1 MRSTTRWGTVWLR
14 PRSSSLPAIS
24 PTTTRKYWP
33 RGRKSSCCIAIWT
46 ITPHSGSCA
55 ACRRSSPASQL
66 MNIPAERLPDQLAR
80 GLAALYV
87 VVGDE
92 PLAAQEAG
100 DAIRTAARAAGHT
113 ERTVFTVQGRTNWQG
128 LFASGDNFSLFG
140 ERRLTEIRIPSGKP
154 GVDGAKALE
163 AYAARLPADTLTLI
177 SLPGLDWKTMQ
188 SRWFA
193 ALANQG
199 VVVEARPIDR
209 AALPGWI
216 ERRLAKQGLRAERA
230 ALEFLADQVEGNL
243 LAAQQEIDKLALL
256 LPPGSVTLADVEHA
270 VVDVSRLEADALQD
284 ALYAGD
290 GARFAQVVT
299 DLRDAGEAVPAILWQ
314 VSSAV
319 GLLVRLKLA
328 VAQGDSVS
336 AVMKTL
342 WGRDKQRAPQIER
355 AVKRLSLTQVES
367 SLADLALVDR
377 QAKGLER
384 VGDPW
389 DTLLRVGMTLAAPDP
404 GRPRN
409 RTR

>member
-1 MRSTTRWGTVWLR
+1 
-14 PRSSSLPAIS
+14 
-24 PTTTRKYWP
+24 
-33 RGRKSSCCIAIWT
+33 
-46 ITPHSGSCA
+46 
-55 ACRRSSPASQL
+55 

-92 PLAAQEAG
+92 PLAAQEAS
-100 DAIRTAARAAGHT
+100 DLIRAAARSAGHG
-113 ERTVFTVQGRTNWQG
+113 ERTVYTVQGRYNWQNIAAG
-128 LFASGDNFSLFG
+128 GDNLSLFA

-163 AYAARLPADTLTLI
+163 AYASKLPPDTLTLI
-177 SLPGLDWKTMQ
+177 SLPGMDWKAMQ

-193 ALANQG
+193 ALAKAG
-199 VVVEARPIDR
+199 TVVEARPIER

-216 ERRLAKQGLRAERA
+216 ERRLVKQGLRAERA
-230 ALEFLADQVEGNL
+230 ALAFLADQVEGNL

-256 LPPGSVTLADVEHA
+256 LPPGTVTLADVEHA

-290 GARFAQVVT
+290 GARFAQIVT

-319 GLLVRLKLA
+319 RLLLRLKSAL
-328 VAQGDSVS
+328 AQGDALSG
-336 AVMKTL
+336 VMRTL

-355 AVKRLSLTQVES
+355 ALKRLSLVQVEIA
-367 SLADLALVDR
+367 LADLALIDR

-389 DTLLRVGMTLAAPDP
+389 DTLLRMGLALAVPDA
-404 GRPRN
+404 GQNSN

>member
-1 MRSTTRWGTVWLR
+1 
-14 PRSSSLPAIS
+14 
-24 PTTTRKYWP
+24 
-33 RGRKSSCCIAIWT
+33 
-46 ITPHSGSCA
+46 
-55 ACRRSSPASQL
+55 
-66 MNIPAERLPDQLAR
+66 MNIPAERLSDQLAR

-100 DAIRTAARAAGHT
+100 DAIRAAARAAGHS
-113 ERTVFTVQGRTNWQG
+113 ERNVYTVQGRYNWQTI
-128 LFASGDNFSLFG
+128 FASGENLSLFA

-163 AYAARLPADTLTLI
+163 TYAAKLPADTLTLI
-177 SLPGLDWKTMQ
+177 SLPGLDWKAMQ

-193 ALANQG
+193 ALAKSG
-199 VVVEARPIDR
+199 VVVEARPVDR

-216 ERRLAKQGLRAERA
+216 ERRLARQSLRADRG
-230 ALEFLADQVEGNL
+230 ALAFLADQVEGNL

-256 LPPGSVTLADVEHA
+256 LPPGAVTLADVEHA
-270 VVDVSRLEADALQD
+270 VVDVSRLEADALAD

-290 GARFAQVVT
+290 SARFAQGVA
-299 DLRDAGEAVPAILWQ
+299 DLKDSGEAVPAILWQ

-319 GLLVRLKLA
+319 QLLLRLKWA
-328 VAQGDSVS
+328 VAQGDSLP
-336 AVMKTL
+336 AVMRTL

-355 AVKRLSLTQVES
+355 AVKRLSLERVETA
-367 SLADLALVDR
+367 LTDLALIDR

-389 DTLLRVGMTLAAPDP
+389 DTLLRVGQTLAEPASN
-404 GRPRN
+404 GKR
-409 RTR
+409 

>member
-1 MRSTTRWGTVWLR
+1 
-14 PRSSSLPAIS
+14 
-24 PTTTRKYWP
+24 
-33 RGRKSSCCIAIWT
+33 
-46 ITPHSGSCA
+46 
-55 ACRRSSPASQL
+55 
-66 MNIPAERLPDQLAR
+66 MNIPADRLPDQLAR

-92 PLAAQEAG
+92 PLAAQEAT
-100 DAIRTAARAAGHT
+100 DAIRAAARVAGHS
-113 ERTVFTVQGRTNWQG
+113 ERTVHTVQGRYNWQG
-128 LFASGDNFSLFG
+128 IFASGDNFSLFG

-163 AYAARLPADTLTLI
+163 AYAGKLPADTLTLI
-177 SLPGLDWKTMQ
+177 SLPGLDWKAMQ

-193 ALANQG
+193 ALASQG

-216 ERRLAKQGLRAERA
+216 ERRLARQGLRAERA

-256 LPPGSVTLADVEHA
+256 LPPGAVTLADIEHA
-270 VVDVSRLEADALQD
+270 VVDVSRLEADALAD
-284 ALYAGD
+284 ALHAGD
-290 GARFAQVVT
+290 GVRFAQIVT

-314 VSSAV
+314 VTSAV
-319 GLLVRLKLA
+319 ALLLRLKLA
-328 VAQGDSVS
+328 LTRGDSLPGL
-336 AVMKTL
+336 MRTL
-342 WGRDKQRAPQIER
+342 WGRDKQRTPQIER
-355 AVKRLSLTQVES
+355 ALKRLSLAQVEAA
-367 SLADLALVDR
+367 LADLALIDR

-389 DTLLRVGMTLAAPDP
+389 DTLLRVGMTLAAPDC
-404 GRPRN
+404 GRPGK

>member
-1 MRSTTRWGTVWLR
+1 
-14 PRSSSLPAIS
+14 
-24 PTTTRKYWP
+24 
-33 RGRKSSCCIAIWT
+33 
-46 ITPHSGSCA
+46 
-55 ACRRSSPASQL
+55 
-66 MNIPAERLPDQLAR
+66 MNIPADRLPDQLAR

-92 PLAAQEAG
+92 PLAAQEAS
-100 DAIRTAARAAGHT
+100 DAIRVAARAAGHS
-113 ERTVFTVQGRTNWQG
+113 ERTVHTVQGRYNWQG
-128 LFASGDNFSLFG
+128 IFASGDNLSLFA

-163 AYAARLPADTLTLI
+163 TYAARLPADTLTLI
-177 SLPGLDWKTMQ
+177 SLPGLDWKAMQ

-193 ALANQG
+193 ALAKQG

-216 ERRLAKQGLRAERA
+216 ERRLARQGLRADRA

-270 VVDVSRLEADALQD
+270 VVDVSRLEADALAD

-290 GARFAQVVT
+290 GARFAQIVV

-314 VSSAV
+314 VTAAV
-319 GLLVRLKLA
+319 GLLLRLKLA
-328 VAQGDSVS
+328 VTQGESLS
-336 AVMKTL
+336 AAMRTL

-355 AVKRLSLTQVES
+355 ALKRLGVAQVES
-367 SLADLALVDR
+367 ALADLALIDR

-389 DTLLRVGMTLAAPDP
+389 DTLLRVGMTLAASDS
-404 GRPRN
+404 GRPGN

>member
-1 MRSTTRWGTVWLR
+1 L
-14 PRSSSLPAIS
+14 
-24 PTTTRKYWP
+24 
-33 RGRKSSCCIAIWT
+33 
-46 ITPHSGSCA
+46 
-55 ACRRSSPASQL
+55 
-66 MNIPAERLPDQLAR
+66 NIPAERLPTELAR

-92 PLAAQEAG
+92 PLAAQEAA
-100 DAIRTAARAAGHT
+100 DAIRAAARAAGHS
-113 ERTVFTVQGRTNWQG
+113 ERTVHTVQGRYNWQG
-128 LFASGDNFSLFG
+128 IFASGDNFSLFA

-163 AYAARLPADTLTLI
+163 AYASRLPEDTLTLI
-177 SLPGLDWKTMQ
+177 SLPGLEWKAMQ

-193 ALANQG
+193 ALAKSG
-199 VVVEARPIDR
+199 VVVEAKPIDR

-216 ERRLAKQGLRAERA
+216 ERRLAKQGLRADRA

-256 LPPGSVTLADVEHA
+256 LPPGVVTLADVEHA

-284 ALYAGD
+284 ALYVGD
-290 GARFAQVVT
+290 GARFAHIVT

-314 VSSAV
+314 VTSAV
-319 GLLVRLKLA
+319 GLLLRLKLA
-328 VAQGDSVS
+328 VVQGESLS
-336 AVMKTL
+336 AVMRTL

-355 AVKRLSLTQVES
+355 AVKRLSLARVES
-367 SLADLALVDR
+367 ALADLALIDR

-389 DTLLRVGMTLAAPDP
+389 DTLLRVGMALAEPV
-404 GRPRN
+404 GNGKR
-409 RTR
+409 

>member
-1 MRSTTRWGTVWLR
+1 M
-14 PRSSSLPAIS
+14 
-24 PTTTRKYWP
+24 K
-33 RGRKSSCCIAIWT
+33 IA
-46 ITPHSGSCA
+46 
-55 ACRRSSPASQL
+55 
-66 MNIPAERLPDQLAR
+66 AERLPEQLAR

-100 DAIRTAARAAGHT
+100 DAIRAAARAAGHSG
-113 ERTVFTVQGRTNWQG
+113 RTVHTVQGRYNWQAI
-128 LFASGDNFSLFG
+128 FAGGDNFSLFG

-163 AYAARLPADTLTLI
+163 AYAARLPADTLTLV

-193 ALANQG
+193 ALAKQG

-216 ERRLAKQGLRAERA
+216 ERRLGKHGLHPDRA
-230 ALEFLADQVEGNL
+230 ALGFLADQVEGNL

-256 LPPGSVTLADVEHA
+256 LPPGPVSLPEVEHA
-270 VVDVSRLEADALQD
+270 VVDVSRLEGDALAD

-290 GARFAQVVT
+290 GARFAQTVA
-299 DLRDAGEAVPAILWQ
+299 DLRDSGEAVPAILWQ

-319 GLLVRLKLA
+319 RVLLRLKSAL
-328 VAQGDSVS
+328 AQGDSLPGL
-336 AVMKTL
+336 MRTTL

-355 AVKRLSLTQVES
+355 ALKRLSLGQVETA
-367 SLADLALVDR
+367 LADLALIDR

-389 DTLLRVGMTLAAPDP
+389 DTLLRVGLTLAAPGSRNDHP
-404 GRPRN
+404 GR
-409 RTR
+409 

>member
-1 MRSTTRWGTVWLR
+1 
-14 PRSSSLPAIS
+14 
-24 PTTTRKYWP
+24 
-33 RGRKSSCCIAIWT
+33 
-46 ITPHSGSCA
+46 
-55 ACRRSSPASQL
+55 

-92 PLAAQEAG
+92 PLAAQEAS
-100 DAIRTAARAAGHT
+100 DAIRAAARAAGHS
-113 ERTVFTVQGRTNWQG
+113 ERNVHTVQGRYNWQG

-163 AYAARLPADTLTLI
+163 AYSSNLPADTLTLI

-188 SRWFA
+188 TRWFA
-193 ALANQG
+193 ALAKAG

-209 AALPGWI
+209 AHLPAWI
-216 ERRLAKQGLRAERA
+216 DRRLSRQGLKADRE
-230 ALEFLADQVEGNL
+230 ALAFLADQVEGNL

-256 LPPGSVTLADVEHA
+256 LPSGPVTLQDVEHA

-284 ALYAGD
+284 ALYTGD
-290 GARFAQVVT
+290 DARFAQIVT

-319 GLLVRLKLA
+319 SLLLRLKLA
-328 VAQGDSVS
+328 IAQGDALSSV
-336 AVMKTL
+336 MRTL

-355 AVKRLSLTQVES
+355 AVKRLTLAQVETA
-367 SLADLALVDR
+367 LADLALIDR

-389 DTLLRVGMTLAAPDP
+389 DTLLRVGLTLAAP
-404 GRPRN
+404 N
-409 RTR
+409 R

>member
-1 MRSTTRWGTVWLR
+1 LN
-14 PRSSSLPAIS
+14 
-24 PTTTRKYWP
+24 
-33 RGRKSSCCIAIWT
+33 IA
-46 ITPHSGSCA
+46 A
-55 ACRRSSPASQL
+55 D
-66 MNIPAERLPDQLAR
+66 RLPDQLAR

-92 PLAAQEAG
+92 PLAAQEAA
-100 DAIRTAARAAGHT
+100 DAIRAAARAAGHS
-113 ERTVFTVQGRTNWQG
+113 ERNVYTVQGRYNWQSI
-128 LFASGDNFSLFG
+128 FASGDNLSLFA
-140 ERRLTEIRIPSGKP
+140 ERRLTEIRVPSGKP

-177 SLPGLDWKTMQ
+177 SLPGLDWKAMK
-188 SRWFA
+188 SRWFS
-193 ALANQG
+193 ALAAAG

-209 AALPGWI
+209 AQLPAWI
-216 ERRLAKQGLRAERA
+216 DRRLAKQGLRADRA
-230 ALEFLADQVEGNL
+230 TLEFLADQIEGNL

-290 GARFAQVVT
+290 GTRFAQVVT

-314 VSSAV
+314 VSAAV
-319 GLLVRLKLA
+319 QLLLRLKLA
-328 VAQGDSVS
+328 VTQGDSLS
-336 AVMKTL
+336 GLMRTL

-355 AVKRLSLTQVES
+355 AVKRLSLAQVETA
-367 SLADLALVDR
+367 LADLALIDR

-389 DTLLRVGMTLAAPDP
+389 DTLLRMGLALAIP
-404 GRPRN
+404 GSGHPGK
-409 RTR
+409 

>member
-1 MRSTTRWGTVWLR
+1 
-14 PRSSSLPAIS
+14 
-24 PTTTRKYWP
+24 
-33 RGRKSSCCIAIWT
+33 
-46 ITPHSGSCA
+46 
-55 ACRRSSPASQL
+55 
-66 MNIPAERLPDQLAR
+66 MNIPAERLPDQLSR

-92 PLAAQEAG
+92 PLAAQEAS
-100 DAIRTAARAAGHT
+100 DAIRAAARAAGHS
-113 ERTVFTVQGRTNWQG
+113 ERNVYTVQGRYNWQG
-128 LFASGDNFSLFG
+128 IFASGENLSLFA

-163 AYAARLPADTLTLI
+163 TYAAKLPADTLTLI
-177 SLPGLDWKTMQ
+177 SLPGIDWKAMQ

-193 ALANQG
+193 ALAKSG
-199 VVVEARPIDR
+199 VVVEAKPIDR

-230 ALEFLADQVEGNL
+230 ALERLADQVEGNL

-256 LPPGSVTLADVEHA
+256 LPPGNVTLADVEHA
-270 VVDVSRLEADALQD
+270 VVDVSRLEADALAD

-290 GARFAQVVT
+290 ATRFAQIVA
-299 DLRDAGEAVPAILWQ
+299 DLKDSGEAVPAILWQ

-319 GLLVRLKLA
+319 QLLLRLKLA
-328 VAQGDSVS
+328 VAQGDSLS
-336 AVMKTL
+336 GVMRTL

-355 AVKRLSLTQVES
+355 ALKRLSLTRVETA
-367 SLADLALVDR
+367 LADLALIDR

-389 DTLLRVGMTLAAPDP
+389 DTLLRVGMTLAEPASIGKND
-404 GRPRN
+404 GR
-409 RTR
+409 

>member
-1 MRSTTRWGTVWLR
+1 
-14 PRSSSLPAIS
+14 
-24 PTTTRKYWP
+24 
-33 RGRKSSCCIAIWT
+33 
-46 ITPHSGSCA
+46 
-55 ACRRSSPASQL
+55 

-80 GLAALYV
+80 GLAELYV

-100 DAIRTAARAAGHT
+100 DLIRAAARAAGHG
-113 ERTVFTVQGRTNWQG
+113 ERTVHTVQGRYNWQNIAAG
-128 LFASGDNFSLFG
+128 GDNLSLFA

-163 AYAARLPADTLTLI
+163 AYASKLPPDTLTLI
-177 SLPGLDWKTMQ
+177 SLPGMDWKAMQ
-188 SRWFA
+188 SRWFG
-193 ALANQG
+193 ALAKAG
-199 VVVEARPIDR
+199 TVVEARPIER

-216 ERRLAKQGLRAERA
+216 DRRLAKQGLRADRA

-256 LPPGSVTLADVEHA
+256 LPPGTYDSTRASARSGSESFRTVTLADVEHA

-290 GARFAQVVT
+290 GARFAQIVT
-299 DLRDAGEAVPAILWQ
+299 DLKDAGEAVPAILWQ

-319 GLLVRLKLA
+319 RLLLRLKSAL
-328 VAQGDSVS
+328 AQGDALSG
-336 AVMKTL
+336 VMRTL

-355 AVKRLSLTQVES
+355 AVKRLSLVQVETA
-367 SLADLALVDR
+367 LADLALIDR

-389 DTLLRVGMTLAAPDP
+389 DTLLRVGLALAVS
-404 GRPRN
+404 GAGQNGN

>member
-1 MRSTTRWGTVWLR
+1 L
-14 PRSSSLPAIS
+14 
-24 PTTTRKYWP
+24 
-33 RGRKSSCCIAIWT
+33 
-46 ITPHSGSCA
+46 
-55 ACRRSSPASQL
+55 
-66 MNIPAERLPDQLAR
+66 NIPAERLPDQLAR

-92 PLAAQEAG
+92 PLAAQEAS
-100 DAIRTAARAAGHT
+100 DAIRAAARAAGHS
-113 ERTVFTVQGRTNWQG
+113 ERTVHTVQGRYNWQG
-128 LFASGDNFSLFG
+128 IFASGDNLSLFA

-177 SLPGLDWKTMQ
+177 SLPGMDWKAMQ

-193 ALANQG
+193 ALAQQG
-199 VVVEARPIDR
+199 VVVEARPVDR

-216 ERRLAKQGLRAERA
+216 ERRLARQDLRADRA

-256 LPPGSVTLADVEHA
+256 LPPGAVTLADVEHA

-290 GARFAQVVT
+290 GARFAQIVV

-314 VSSAV
+314 VVSAV
-319 GLLVRLKLA
+319 GLLLRLKLA
-328 VAQGDSVS
+328 IAQGDSLS
-336 AVMKTL
+336 AVMRTL

-355 AVKRLSLTQVES
+355 AVKRLGLAQVETA
-367 SLADLALVDR
+367 LADLALTDR

-389 DTLLRVGMTLAAPDP
+389 DTLLRVGMTLAATHS
-404 GRPRN
+404 GRPGN

>member
-1 MRSTTRWGTVWLR
+1 L
-14 PRSSSLPAIS
+14 
-24 PTTTRKYWP
+24 
-33 RGRKSSCCIAIWT
+33 
-46 ITPHSGSCA
+46 
-55 ACRRSSPASQL
+55 
-66 MNIPAERLPDQLAR
+66 NIPADRLPDQLAR
-80 GLAALYV
+80 GLATLYV

-92 PLAAQEAG
+92 PLAAQEAT
-100 DAIRTAARAAGHT
+100 DAIRAAARAAGHS
-113 ERTVFTVQGRTNWQG
+113 ERTVYTVQGRYNWQG
-128 LFASGDNFSLFG
+128 IFAAGDNLSLFA

-177 SLPGLDWKTMQ
+177 SLPGLDWKAMQ

-290 GARFAQVVT
+290 GARFAQIVT

-314 VSSAV
+314 VTSAV
-319 GLLVRLKLA
+319 GLLLRLKLA
-328 VAQGDSVS
+328 VARGDSLS
-336 AVMKTL
+336 AVMRTL
-342 WGRDKQRAPQIER
+342 WGRDKQRVPQIER
-355 AVKRLSLTQVES
+355 AVKRLSLAQVES
-367 SLADLALVDR
+367 ALADLALIDR

-389 DTLLRVGMTLAAPDP
+389 DTLLRVGMTLAGPDS
-404 GRPRN
+404 GRPGN

>member
-1 MRSTTRWGTVWLR
+1 L
-14 PRSSSLPAIS
+14 
-24 PTTTRKYWP
+24 
-33 RGRKSSCCIAIWT
+33 
-46 ITPHSGSCA
+46 
-55 ACRRSSPASQL
+55 
-66 MNIPAERLPDQLAR
+66 NIPAERLPDQLAR

-100 DAIRTAARAAGHT
+100 DMIRAAARAAGHG
-113 ERTVFTVQGRTNWQG
+113 ERTVHTVQGRYNWQNIAAG
-128 LFASGDNFSLFG
+128 SDNLSLFA

-163 AYAARLPADTLTLI
+163 AYASRLPPDTLTLI
-177 SLPGLDWKTMQ
+177 SLPGMDWKAMQ

-193 ALANQG
+193 ALAKAG
-199 VVVEARPIDR
+199 TVVEARPIER

-216 ERRLAKQGLRAERA
+216 DRRLARQGLRADRA

-256 LPPGSVTLADVEHA
+256 LPPGVVALADVEHA
-270 VVDVSRLEADALQD
+270 VVDVSRLEADVLQD
-284 ALYAGD
+284 ALYVGD
-290 GARFAQVVT
+290 GARFAQIVT

-319 GLLVRLKLA
+319 RLLLRLKSAL
-328 VAQGDSVS
+328 AQGDALS
-336 AVMKTL
+336 AVMRTL

-355 AVKRLSLTQVES
+355 AVKRLDRAQVEAA
-367 SLADLALVDR
+367 LTDLALIDR

-389 DTLLRVGMTLAAPDP
+389 DTLLRVGLALAVPAA
-404 GRPRN
+404 RQNSN

>member
-1 MRSTTRWGTVWLR
+1 L
-14 PRSSSLPAIS
+14 
-24 PTTTRKYWP
+24 
-33 RGRKSSCCIAIWT
+33 
-46 ITPHSGSCA
+46 
-55 ACRRSSPASQL
+55 
-66 MNIPAERLPDQLAR
+66 NIPADRLSDHLAR

-100 DAIRTAARAAGHT
+100 DAIRAAARAAGHS
-113 ERTVFTVQGRTNWQG
+113 ERTVYTVQGRYNWQG
-128 LFASGDNFSLFG
+128 IFAAGDNLSLFA
-140 ERRLTEIRIPSGKP
+140 ERRLAEIRIPSGKP

-163 AYAARLPADTLTLI
+163 TYAAKLPADTLTLI

-193 ALANQG
+193 ALAKSG
-199 VVVEARPIDR
+199 VVVEAKPVDR

-216 ERRLAKQGLRAERA
+216 DRRLARQGLRADRA

-256 LPPGSVTLADVEHA
+256 LPAGTITLADVEHA
-270 VVDVSRLEADALQD
+270 VADVSRLEADALQD

-290 GARFAQVVT
+290 GARFAQVVA
-299 DLRDAGEAVPAILWQ
+299 DLRDSGEAVPAILWQ

-319 GLLVRLKLA
+319 QLLLRLKSA
-328 VAQGDSVS
+328 VTQGDSLP
-336 AVMKTL
+336 AAMRTL

-355 AVKRLSLTQVES
+355 ALKRLGLARIES
-367 SLADLALVDR
+367 ALSDLALIDR

-389 DTLLRVGMTLAAPDP
+389 DTLLRVGMTLAEPVSN
-404 GRPRN
+404 GN
-409 RTR
+409 R

>member
-1 MRSTTRWGTVWLR
+1 
-14 PRSSSLPAIS
+14 
-24 PTTTRKYWP
+24 
-33 RGRKSSCCIAIWT
+33 
-46 ITPHSGSCA
+46 
-55 ACRRSSPASQL
+55 
-66 MNIPAERLPDQLAR
+66 MNIPAERLSDQLAR

-100 DAIRTAARAAGHT
+100 DAIRAAARAAGHS
-113 ERTVFTVQGRTNWQG
+113 ERNVYTVQGRYNWQTI
-128 LFASGDNFSLFG
+128 FASGENLSLFA

-163 AYAARLPADTLTLI
+163 TYAAKLPADTLTLI
-177 SLPGLDWKTMQ
+177 SLPGLDWKAMQ

-193 ALANQG
+193 ALAKTG
-199 VVVEARPIDR
+199 VVVEARPVDR

-216 ERRLAKQGLRAERA
+216 ERRLARQGLRADRG
-230 ALEFLADQVEGNL
+230 ALAFLADQVEGNL

-256 LPPGSVTLADVEHA
+256 LPPGAVTLADVEHA
-270 VVDVSRLEADALQD
+270 VVDVSRLEADALAD

-290 GARFAQVVT
+290 SARFAQGVA
-299 DLRDAGEAVPAILWQ
+299 DLKDSGEAVPAILWQ

-319 GLLVRLKLA
+319 QLLLRLKWA
-328 VAQGDSVS
+328 VAQGDSLP
-336 AVMKTL
+336 AVMRTL

-355 AVKRLSLTQVES
+355 AVKRLSLERVETA
-367 SLADLALVDR
+367 LTDLALIDR

-389 DTLLRVGMTLAAPDP
+389 DTLLRVGQTLAEPASN
-404 GRPRN
+404 GKR
-409 RTR
+409 

>member
-1 MRSTTRWGTVWLR
+1 L
-14 PRSSSLPAIS
+14 
-24 PTTTRKYWP
+24 
-33 RGRKSSCCIAIWT
+33 
-46 ITPHSGSCA
+46 
-55 ACRRSSPASQL
+55 
-66 MNIPAERLPDQLAR
+66 NIHADRLPEQLAR

-92 PLAAQEAG
+92 PLAAQEAA
-100 DAIRTAARAAGHT
+100 DAIRAAARAGGHS
-113 ERTVFTVQGRTNWQG
+113 ERTVYTVQGRYNWQG
-128 LFASGDNFSLFG
+128 IFASGDNLSLFA

-163 AYAARLPADTLTLI
+163 TYAAKLPADTLTLI
-177 SLPGLDWKTMQ
+177 SLPGLEWKTMQ

-193 ALANQG
+193 ALAKTG
-199 VVVEARPIDR
+199 VVVEAKPIDR

-216 ERRLAKQGLRAERA
+216 DRRLIKHGLRADRA

-256 LPPGSVTLADVEHA
+256 LPPGTVTLADIEHA

-290 GARFAQVVT
+290 GARFAHIVT
-299 DLRDAGEAVPAILWQ
+299 DLKDAGEAVPAILWQ
-314 VSSAV
+314 VSSSV
-319 GLLVRLKLA
+319 QLLLRLKLA
-328 VAQGDSVS
+328 VTQGDSLS
-336 AVMKTL
+336 GVMRTL

-355 AVKRLSLTQVES
+355 ALKRLSLAQLETA
-367 SLADLALVDR
+367 LADLALIDR

-389 DTLLRVGMTLAAPDP
+389 DTLLRIGMNLAQPVSN
-404 GRPRN
+404 GKR
-409 RTR
+409 

>member
-1 MRSTTRWGTVWLR
+1 
-14 PRSSSLPAIS
+14 
-24 PTTTRKYWP
+24 
-33 RGRKSSCCIAIWT
+33 
-46 ITPHSGSCA
+46 
-55 ACRRSSPASQL
+55 

-100 DAIRTAARAAGHT
+100 DAIRAAAREAGHS
-113 ERTVFTVQGRTNWQG
+113 ERSVFTVQGRYNWQG
-128 LFASGDNFSLFG
+128 IFASGDNFSLFG

-163 AYAARLPADTLTLI
+163 TYAARLPADTLTLI

-199 VVVEARPIDR
+199 VVVEARPVDR

-216 ERRLAKQGLRAERA
+216 DRRLIKQGLRADRA
-230 ALEFLADQVEGNL
+230 ALDFLADQVEGNL

-256 LPPGSVTLADVEHA
+256 LPPGDVKLADVEHA
-270 VVDVSRLEADALQD
+270 VVDVSRLEADALAD

-290 GARFAQVVT
+290 GARFAQIVI
-299 DLRDAGEAVPAILWQ
+299 DLKDAGEAVPAILWQ
-314 VSSAV
+314 VTSAV
-319 GLLVRLKLA
+319 GLLLRLKLA
-328 VAQGDSVS
+328 LVQGDSLPS
-336 AVMKTL
+336 LMRTL

-355 AVKRLSLTQVES
+355 ALKRLGQIQVETA
-367 SLADLALVDR
+367 LADLALIDR

-389 DTLLRVGMTLAAPDP
+389 DTLLRVGMTLA
-404 GRPRN
+404 
-409 RTR
+409 RTG